1 MAIMATFIT
10 RAALD
15 GGLGLSAGVRI
26 GRGAVRSAVIQET
39 TEEMKDL
46 YGDKCNNYVNH
57 EAAMTEMWQHVLDS
71 L

>member
-10 RAALD
+10 RGALD
-15 GGLGLSAGVRI
+15 GRLGLSAGVRI

-57 EAAMTEMWQHVLDS
+57 KAAMTEKWLHVLDS
-71 L
+71 P